1 MEVEERNRA
10 ISIGLTS
17 DEFFDVRAGDTVE
30 GIFEVIRPG
39 AKVEVTPLNAIEKD
53 NSLKDDFDDDKT
65 ISNTSKAIL
74 RQDGDLQ
81 VLLSQRDLADTSAT
95 ILRKNVETPGAKDK
109 SFVRK
114 NIPGEGIIV
123 SYGHLK

>member
-53 NSLKDDFDDDKT
+53 NSLKDDFDDD
-65 ISNTSKAIL
+65 
-74 RQDGDLQ
+74 
-81 VLLSQRDLADTSAT
+81 
-95 ILRKNVETPGAKDK
+95 
-109 SFVRK
+109 
-114 NIPGEGIIV
+114 
-123 SYGHLK
+123 